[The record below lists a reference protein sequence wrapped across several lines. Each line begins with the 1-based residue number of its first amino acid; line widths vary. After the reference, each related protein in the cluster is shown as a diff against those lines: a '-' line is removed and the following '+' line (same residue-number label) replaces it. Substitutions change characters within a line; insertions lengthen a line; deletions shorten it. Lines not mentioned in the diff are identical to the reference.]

1 MRKLLGFTLILAFL
15 AIPTF
20 GENRILWFNDLDAG
34 LAAAKR
40 ENKPL
45 MIDFMADWCAP
56 CKEMERSTFSN
67 SAVILKA
74 KTFIPV
80 RIDIEKQRQVA
91 EKYKALARAYGGV
104 GIPNI
109 LFLSS
114 NGTKIQHIV
123 GFYTPQ
129 QLLPVMDSVLKS
141 FKKQKAQK

>member
-1 MRKLLGFTLILAFL
+1 MRKIIGFTLILAYL
-15 AIPTF
+15 AIPTH
-20 GENRILWFNDLDAG
+20 GEDRIPWFDNLDAG
-34 LAAAKR
+34 LASAKK

-74 KTFIPV
+74 KAFIPV

-104 GIPNI
+104 GIPNM

-129 QLLPVMDSVLKS
+129 QLLPTMDSVLKS
-141 FKKQKAQK
+141 FRQQKAQK

>member
-1 MRKLLGFTLILAFL
+1 MRKIIGFILILAFL
-15 AIPTF
+15 VLPAY
-20 GENRILWFNDLDAG
+20 GEDRISWFYNLDAG
-34 LAAAKR
+34 LAAAKK

-74 KTFIPV
+74 KSFIPV
-80 RIDIEKQRQVA
+80 RIDIDKQRQVA
-91 EKYKALARAYGGV
+91 GKYKALARAYGGV
-104 GIPNI
+104 GIPNM

-114 NGTKIQHIV
+114 NGTKVKHIV
-123 GFYTPQ
+123 GIYTPQ

-141 FKKQKAQK
+141 SRQQKVPK

>member
-1 MRKLLGFTLILAFL
+1 MRKIIGFTLILAFL
-15 AIPTF
+15 AIPTY
-20 GENRILWFNDLDAG
+20 GEDRISWFNDLNAG
-34 LAAAKR
+34 LAAARR

-45 MIDFMADWCAP
+45 MIDFMAEWCAP

-74 KTFIPV
+74 KAFIPV

-104 GIPNI
+104 GIPNM

-114 NGTKIQHIV
+114 NGRKIQHIV

-129 QLLPVMDSVLKS
+129 QLLSVMDSVLKS
-141 FKKQKAQK
+141 LRQQKAQK